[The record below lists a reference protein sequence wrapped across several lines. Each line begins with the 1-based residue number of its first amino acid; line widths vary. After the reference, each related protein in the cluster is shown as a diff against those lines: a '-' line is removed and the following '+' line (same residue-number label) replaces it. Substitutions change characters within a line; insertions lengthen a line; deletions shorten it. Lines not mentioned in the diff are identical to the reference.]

1 MTMTPTKKT
10 LAKAARYV
18 LLARYF
24 ERSCGARRA
33 RVTFVGYG

>member
-18 LLARYF
+18 LLAGHY
-24 ERSCGARRA
+24 ERSCGAETRPR
-33 RVTFVGYG
+33 YL